1 MAVKTNIDMVSIM
14 REGLSN
20 GQGVKYKRLSDVME
34 RGILEGLIEPG
45 RKLPPHRVLSDNLG
59 VTIGTISRAYGEL
72 ERLGLVVARVG
83 DGTFVRKRGMERQRD
98 EGFRNFSEE
107 PRQYFDMSRNMHI
120 PGQETVFLAQSF
132 QTLSTNSKF
141 LQDISAYTPDA
152 GLPRYREAG
161 AQWLVQREFHPIP
174 EQVICVN
181 GGQHG
186 LLCAMMALLR
196 AGDTVVTEQLTYPG
210 LITAA
215 RMLGVRLIGLE
226 MDEEGV
232 LPTALDEVCRN
243 HRISALY
250 CTPTIQNPTTAVL
263 SVARREALARVC
275 REHNLLILEDEAHGV
290 LVEDRPPP
298 LSYFAPERT
307 ILISSLSKAVS
318 AGLRVGYVHAPPA
331 LVSRISAALRSTC
344 WMATPVTLELAT
356 QWIENGTAEYLL
368 RQQINEISRRKTLVE
383 DLLNGLAYRTHLNS
397 PHFWIEVPEPWRAS
411 EIEAELKQN
420 NYLIATAEA
429 FAVGQTAVPQFI
441 RASICNTSGDDQLLR
456 EGFDALAT
464 ALGQGG
470 GRFHL

>member
-132 QTLSTNSKF
+132 QTLSTNAKF

-161 AQWLVQREFHPIP
+161 AQWLVQRDFHPIP

-186 LLCAMMALLR
+186 LLCALMALVR

-215 RMLGVRLIGLE
+215 RMLGIRLIGLE

-232 LPTALDEVCRN
+232 LPAALEEVCRN
-243 HRISALY
+243 HRVAALY

-263 SVARREALARVC
+263 SVARREALVRVC
-275 REHNLLILEDEAHGV
+275 REHNLLIIEDEAHAV

-298 LSYFAPERT
+298 LSFYAPERSV
-307 ILISSLSKAVS
+307 LIGSLSKAVA
-318 AGLRVGYVHAPPA
+318 AGLRVGYLHAPVP
-331 LVSRISAALRSTC
+331 LISRIAAALRGSC
-344 WMATPVTLELAT
+344 WMATPLAMELASG
-356 QWIENGTAEYLL
+356 WIESGVAEKLL
-368 RQQINEISRRKTLVE
+368 RQQIIEIGRRKQLVE
-383 DLLNGLAYRTHLNS
+383 GLLEGLSYRTHPQC

-411 EIEAELKQN
+411 DVEAELKLK
-420 NYLIATAEA
+420 NYLVATAEA
-429 FAVGQTAVPQFI
+429 FAVGRAAVPQFV
-441 RASICNTSGDDQLLR
+441 RASVSNASHD
-456 EGFDALAT
+456 DALLLQGFQ
-464 ALGQGG
+464 ALSNSLRQGSDP
-470 GRFHL
+470 FAE